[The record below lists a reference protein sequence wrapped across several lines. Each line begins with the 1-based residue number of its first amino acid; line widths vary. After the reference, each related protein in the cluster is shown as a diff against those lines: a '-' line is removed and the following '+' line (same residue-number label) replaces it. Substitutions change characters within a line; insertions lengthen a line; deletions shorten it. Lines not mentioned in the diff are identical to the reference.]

1 MKFKLDENIGLRGLR
16 ILADAG
22 HDVATVRGQSL
33 DGAED
38 RELIEV
44 CRDEQRAL
52 VTLDL
57 DFANPLVFDPHR
69 YPGIAVLRMPPK
81 ASTPQLLA
89 LVHTLARALTTEDIE
104 GKLWIVEIGRIRVHQ
119 DASPD

>member
-1 MKFKLDENIGLRGLR
+1 MKFKLDVNIGLRGLR
-16 ILADAG
+16 ILTDAG
-22 HDVATVRGQSL
+22 HDVATVHGQSL

-44 CRDEQRAL
+44 CKEEQRAL

-57 DFANPLVFDPHR
+57 DFANPLLFEPR
-69 YPGIAVLRMPPK
+69 KYPGIAVLRMPPK
-81 ASTPQLLA
+81 ASRTQFIA
-89 LVHTLARALTTEDIE
+89 LVETLARALAKESIG

-119 DASPD
+119 DGDPG

>member
-16 ILADAG
+16 ILTDAG
-22 HDVATVRGQSL
+22 HDVETVHGQSL

-44 CRDEQRAL
+44 CKEEQRAL

-57 DFANPLVFDPHR
+57 DFANPLLFDPR
-69 YPGIAVLRMPPK
+69 EYPGIAVLRMPPK
-81 ASTPQLLA
+81 ASRPQFIA
-89 LVHTLARALTTEDIE
+89 LVETLARALAKESIG

-119 DASPD
+119 DGDPG